1 MPAAFAITH
10 ISRENSAIGL
20 VIRRAPTR
28 HDQSASDRT
37 VRAQLGNLVDGGQMS
52 DVRVEH
58 AVREARSLRRRLT
71 GQVIGGQVI
80 MVLVLAALALSDV
93 GLKWIVVMGFFLS
106 VGTITAMIMEV
117 ASGRFISV
125 SPTSWSRQRS
135 RGQRWFGVLCALPL
149 EFGDSR
155 RIADTDSRAA
165 WMIAG

>member
-1 MPAAFAITH
+1 VTY
-10 ISRENSAIGL
+10 
-20 VIRRAPTR
+20 
-28 HDQSASDRT
+28 
-37 VRAQLGNLVDGGQMS
+37 
-52 DVRVEH
+52 
-58 AVREARSLRRRLT
+58 AVREARSLRRQLT
-71 GQVIGGQVI
+71 GAGHWGPGDHGFGIGGARVI
-80 MVLVLAALALSDV
+80 RCWTEVL
-93 GLKWIVVMGFFLS
+93 VVMGFFLS